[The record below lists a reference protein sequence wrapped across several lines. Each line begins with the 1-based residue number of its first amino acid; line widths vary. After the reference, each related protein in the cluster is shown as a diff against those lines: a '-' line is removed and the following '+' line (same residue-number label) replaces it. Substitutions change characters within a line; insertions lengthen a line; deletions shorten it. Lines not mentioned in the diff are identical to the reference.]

1 MEASKVGGVRLKQAV
16 SEFGS
21 LQNAI
26 NTLEMKKRKLED
38 ELSALTKEINTK
50 QKTSA
55 SLDDE
60 IKKQENIILQSR
72 QEIKNLEGALRKC
85 KQSYEEFIETKKQFL
100 LQYSIV
106 ESFMAMLHTSPSVK
120 ESIKE
125 LATNISILGDVVW
138 KFSDEPNKLRKVFIQ
153 IVLGDHLHCY
163 YCEKCGL
170 RFIANKQPESHI
182 LGYRCPDCGFLSSLK
197 ADDSFL
203 KAMLESSNAV
213 DTSKL
218 DEPQR

>member
-1 MEASKVGGVRLKQAV
+1 MTATKINGLKLKQAV

-21 LQNAI
+21 LHNAI
-26 NTLEMKKRKLED
+26 NTLEMQKRKLED
-38 ELSALTKEINTK
+38 ELSALTEKIDAK
-50 QKTSA
+50 QKKSA

-60 IKKQENIILQSR
+60 IKKQESIILQRR
-72 QEIKNLEGALRKC
+72 QEIGNLEEALRKC
-85 KQSYEEFIETKKQFL
+85 KQSYEEFMEEKKQFL

-106 ESFMAMLHTSPSVK
+106 ESFVAMLHTSPSVK

-125 LATNISILGDVVW
+125 LAANILILGDVVW
-138 KFSDEPNKLRKVFIQ
+138 KFSDEPNKHREVFIH

-203 KAMLESSNAV
+203 QVMLGSTESNNNGK
-213 DTSKL
+213 TQKQ
-218 DEPQR
+218 EK